1 MPERRLFRGSENR
14 LGSPVPAAT
23 VTMLG
28 SFPPGLSAPSGCT
41 ERTSVTMLS
50 EEDQTLPTTVDNS
63 ADPAGRWDK
72 DAVPDESHTQLGT
85 FAYLSMHKSRA
96 AV

>member
-1 MPERRLFRGSENR
+1 
-14 LGSPVPAAT
+14 
-23 VTMLG
+23 
-28 SFPPGLSAPSGCT
+28 
-41 ERTSVTMLS
+41 MLS

-63 ADPAGRWDK
+63 ADPAGRWDE
-72 DAVPDESHTQLGT
+72 DAMPDESHTQLGT